1 MAGMLPGVE
10 CARRRRLHRCLDSN
24 STSLTSHAST
34 RRSSFCLY
42 ASNHE
47 CRLSLSSSLQRS
59 MLYQPHPDENMGG
72 VVREA
77 KQRLD
82 DKFRA
87 HRNSENKRQNSTK
100 CVEGRRTR
108 IAEFHTEVYGS
119 KKSGSRRF
127 SWTKWSWK
135 ASEQEDCAVCLESFR
150 VGETLI
156 HLPCAHRFHDRCLKP
171 CQETAALGASLTA
184 SSNVLRADSNLAKTY
199 KGMNNM

>member
-10 CARRRRLHRCLDSN
+10 CARRRRFRRCSDSN
-24 STSLTSHAST
+24 STSLGSHAST

-42 ASNHE
+42 ASNHDQ
-47 CRLSLSSSLQRS
+47 CRLFSSSSLQRS
-59 MLYQPHPDENMGG
+59 MLYQAHPDENMGG
-72 VVREA
+72 VAREA

-87 HRNSENKRQNSTK
+87 QRMSENKRQNNTK
-100 CVEGRRTR
+100 CVEGKRTS
-108 IAEFHTEVYGS
+108 IIVLHTEEYGS

-135 ASEQEDCAVCLESFR
+135 ASEQEECAVCLESFR

-171 CQETAALGASLTA
+171 WLE
-184 SSNVLRADSNLAKTY
+184 
-199 KGMNNM
+199 NNSYCPCCRTTILPL